1 MSTETTQ
8 SATEKLP
15 KRSPAPLQAGAGI
28 VLSLG
33 AFAFGAFMAL
43 PAALVVIPKLR
54 RYWPLALALFV
65 GSLGVRGLSLL
76 GVNPVLVFAR
86 DRAVSQLSESLG
98 GEVSYDA
105 FHGDAVS
112 GELHFDG
119 LKVDIP
125 EIGGEV
131 SLESVSID
139 AGTFLIYRP
148 GGYIVQ
154 GESLRARVDASGG
167 KLEKFLDEREA
178 PGGTE
183 AELTIEGGQIEV
195 YGSPTTATF
204 DLATV
209 TGASGENGWVL
220 RVGLKHAVLNILDRP
235 CDLAMQG
242 GLSVGDD
249 GSGLRVEAD
258 LRATDAE
265 VGSGIL
271 RGTLKPGGQ
280 SGMVCTLD
288 MIELGPL
295 WARWRK
301 VDTYDGLLR
310 GQVSISGDLNNLA
323 FDFRCEVKDY
333 SYYHYTAMQLDPEH
347 SFKLPE
353 GELAG
358 RIELKDGETWTFKD
372 VSLDAPEATLATG
385 EHMNANGGGKLTLN
399 GVVPELTGKLVA
411 TVTDG
416 RIARRIS
423 WSPTATQSLND
434 VEPNIVIVAEQF
446 GKIDLDWE
454 VDVQKLEVDCEPVTG
469 TLSGKLTGT
478 FSKEAGKRVGALRA
492 EGELK
497 LADGRVKCL
506 GIDGELMGSLKF
518 RQTAP
523 TYHAA
528 LEGRLTASLGE
539 TPVDCEVTGDVKHP
553 VFIFSGAGMSPQD
566 LSRKIFRYS
575 ATELTP
581 ADQVKR
587 REECTRIFGPAAA
600 VEENPFLAKNA
611 GHVTFNVK

>member
-1 MSTETTQ
+1 MQRPPCLRISASASAVGGRYSYEKKKASIVSSPNTATT
-8 SATEKLP
+8 L
-15 KRSPAPLQAGAGI
+15 AGAT
-28 VLSLG
+28 
-33 AFAFGAFMAL
+33 L
-43 PAALVVIPKLR
+43 PFSDEDSWNQFTPKATLQYDFDAAMVYLTYARGFKSGGFNYPAGGGT
-54 RYWPLALALFV
+54 PL
-65 GSLGVRGLSLL
+65 
-76 GVNPVLVFAR
+76 N
-86 DRAVSQLSESLG
+86 
-98 GEVSYDA
+98 
-105 FHGDAVS
+105 
-112 GELHFDG
+112 
-119 LKVDIP
+119 P
-125 EIGGEV
+125 EI
-131 SLESVSID
+131 
-139 AGTFLIYRP
+139 
-148 GGYIVQ
+148 
-154 GESLRARVDASGG
+154 
-167 KLEKFLDEREA
+167 
-178 PGGTE
+178 
-183 AELTIEGGQIEV
+183 
-195 YGSPTTATF
+195 
-204 DLATV
+204 
-209 TGASGENGWVL
+209 
-220 RVGLKHAVLNILDRP
+220 
-235 CDLAMQG
+235 
-242 GLSVGDD
+242 
-249 GSGLRVEAD
+249 
-258 LRATDAE
+258 
-265 VGSGIL
+265 
-271 RGTLKPGGQ
+271 
-280 SGMVCTLD
+280 LD

-539 TPVDCEVTGDVKHP
+539 TPIDCEVTGDVKHP